1 MANAVPSRLVD
12 SVNGQGGEVIITETD
27 PTVPQHVKDIAVID
41 ISEWN
46 EAFAKKTINISVTG
60 TSTKTITLTK
70 QDGTIL
76 TGTFSD
82 MSGTEPTLDD
92 VVNVL
97 QFDETTGVLQ
107 VTTTEGNVITVT
119 LDGRYSLIEH
129 SHTADEIGE
138 TATRKFA
145 SPTEKTNWNTAFSWG
160 DHEQAGY
167 LKSFI
172 EADPKGIKTIVVT
185 GTTTK
190 TITVTRNDDTT
201 AIATFSDINTDTTY
215 NSMLLTELNTG
226 TSSMARSI
234 SAKTLTDWLIAK
246 NYLTTESDPTV
257 PSFVKNITQTN
268 INNWNAAEQ
277 NVQSDWNATTG
288 DEFIKNKP
296 SLSNNITVRRVL
308 IPVSALP
315 ANFTS
320 IDVKNWLNTN
330 ESIGDNEV
338 LFWETTGDTTAPT
351 ILTAKVENAE
361 PNKLVV
367 VFSEVVT
374 ITNTTGLTIT
384 GAATPTLS
392 APTGSGTDTIT
403 FTLSTAL
410 TNGQSVTLDVASSNT
425 VKDAANNALTATTK
439 AITNNVA
446 AVASYEAETTSYM
459 NTIAIADDANPSI
472 YTGVSN
478 NQVWVK
484 VNDFIS
490 TLKTNS
496 ILTKCFRVYPKLGD
510 TAIKQGIDMTTPTR
524 SGTYGGSWV
533 FNNKGAVAN
542 GSNTYFDSNVI
553 PSSLALNSKDDFAI
567 TQQISAID
575 TALSSVNPQG
585 FGALADGNSD
595 LRIAMYVAISR
606 DINKG
611 YYSMGRPFSSVGV
624 TTVSNAIH
632 TLSRDSL
639 DTAFYYN
646 NGVEKFTDSV
656 SNSTLGSLSIYEGGR
671 NADTGLGD
679 QVAANIG
686 VSAYHKH
693 LTASEISIL
702 HTAIN
707 TLEVALNRI

>member
-1 MANAVPSRLVD
+1 MIGSFRL
-12 SVNGQGGEVIITETD
+12 
-27 PTVPQHVKDIAVID
+27 
-41 ISEWN
+41 
-46 EAFAKKTINISVTG
+46 
-60 TSTKTITLTK
+60 
-70 QDGTIL
+70 
-76 TGTFSD
+76 
-82 MSGTEPTLDD
+82 
-92 VVNVL
+92 
-97 QFDETTGVLQ
+97 
-107 VTTTEGNVITVT
+107 
-119 LDGRYSLIEH
+119 
-129 SHTADEIGE
+129 
-138 TATRKFA
+138 
-145 SPTEKTNWNTAFSWG
+145 
-160 DHEQAGY
+160 
-167 LKSFI
+167 
-172 EADPKGIKTIVVT
+172 
-185 GTTTK
+185 
-190 TITVTRNDDTT
+190 
-201 AIATFSDINTDTTY
+201 
-215 NSMLLTELNTG
+215 
-226 TSSMARSI
+226 
-234 SAKTLTDWLIAK
+234 
-246 NYLTTESDPTV
+246 
-257 PSFVKNITQTN
+257 
-268 INNWNAAEQ
+268 
-277 NVQSDWNATTG
+277 
-288 DEFIKNKP
+288 
-296 SLSNNITVRRVL
+296 
-308 IPVSALP
+308 PVSL
-315 ANFTS
+315 TS
-320 IDVKNWLNTN
+320 
-330 ESIGDNEV
+330 
-338 LFWETTGDTTAPT
+338 GDTTAPT
-351 ILTAKVENAE
+351 ITTATVEDAN
-361 PNKLVV
+361 PDKLVV
-367 VFSEVVT
+367 VFSEVVD
-374 ITNTTGLTIT
+374 ITDITGLTIT
-384 GAATPTLS
+384 GDATPTLS
-392 APTGSGTDTIT
+392 APTGGGSSTIT

-410 TNGQSVTLDVASSNT
+410 INGQLVTLNVASSNT
-425 VKDAANNALTATTK
+425 IKDAANNSLEAATK
-439 AITNNVA
+439 SITNNVA
-446 AVASYEAETTSYM
+446 VTYEAETTSYM